1 MQLIV
6 KKGISILV
14 LLLVILLLLGALGVA
29 ALRTLAPMGGKYTDN
44 IQHAVSQLIGRPVR
58 IGNLEFTVD
67 GITPTARLKDL
78 VIYDQAGDQPE
89 MSFEGM
95 DITLDMLSSALKQ
108 EWIPR
113 KVILR
118 GSRILVDRTIDGRFI
133 VSGFDFSENRS
144 QSTQSLDILNN
155 LTFQV
160 QDLEVYWN
168 DAPLGL
174 SYKLHTDEMDVYIS
188 QNALALN
195 GTVTLPEGID
205 SDVELAIDVKG
216 PLQEYRQWRG
226 NFSASTNDLKLAG
239 LPLQLAGDVPMQL
252 DQGDAR
258 FVIWGEWQGDETLK
272 AQADLA
278 LSNVILDMKKSS
290 AAQKDVLLE
299 KLETKFDINVE
310 QGQWLINSEG
320 LDLVADGKIWPD
332 SGYSVN
338 FQVTDQEIKGLSM
351 NVDFLDVE
359 SACLLLSAI
368 NPAAIELDKY
378 VEINQP
384 KGNIHNL
391 SISYSAVTDNDVI
404 DYIASGEFSELKWQQ
419 GNKLPGIA
427 QLSGSFKVGTDSGTA
442 FVTSDQMTFAS
453 ETLFDQVLEADQF
466 ETELQWQNADGNVEL
481 NIKSLNMVNSDLS
494 VSGGG
499 SMILAKGSPAII
511 DLQMSSPGVDLD
523 RSFKYLPQTLKPKVR
538 GWIKQGIIGGR
549 GDNLD
554 FSING
559 PLSKSAFRERE
570 LKLKGTVY
578 ASGVTVHYLN
588 DYPDITDVSGLV
600 TFTDYGLKADLDSG
614 KVHDSN
620 ITSGWVGIENYF
632 QSIVKLDTRSKGT
645 AVGGIKYLENSKL
658 GSKILPFLDTVE
670 TDGDVELGLQIEVP
684 LGKMRASNST
694 VIKGTIDFK
703 DNLLALPAND
713 IEFLNAKGVLSFNG
727 SSFDASDIRARFR
740 GKPVVGS
747 IVTKQDREIHI
758 NVSGRMAVEELLPD
772 NKLLPAIT
780 SGDALWNGTVIL
792 PSRQDA
798 ANGVQQKLVLSSQ
811 LLGTE
816 LDLPDPVGKQMDAV
830 RKVKIETQLTG
841 DNRLAQVSY
850 GSDLNAAIELT
861 SNGGNFSIPR
871 MSITCGQDQPGLP
884 ASGYRLIGACG
895 EVDLQS
901 WISTVKNL
909 SGKKIAGSK
918 ASLYVNTSLDMLA
931 FGGQNFRNVNLELNS
946 NNSYWDVEL
955 ESESIAGTMRIPD
968 DLGEENKLIAELE
981 RLHVES
987 SEGESQ
993 GQVSPKSIP
1002 GLDFSVQEFVYNKK
1016 NLGSVKLLSTRKPVG
1031 MLIEQLDLLR
1041 DGITTNII
1049 GNWNEVGQNSSVSQ
1063 LEMKVEGSDFG
1074 SLLSDLAVSKNMRA
1088 GEGVLNADVSW
1099 QGAPYKID
1107 FETLSGVLSAT
1118 LRQGSL
1124 ADVEPGLAR
1133 VFGLINFDSLPKR
1146 IGLQF
1151 QDVAGEGLHYEKL
1164 SGRVAIEKGVAS
1176 LDSMSI
1182 ESDSANMDLAG
1193 STDLFRK
1200 TYALDLSVVPNVT
1213 STVPLATTL
1222 IAGPQTGALVYLL
1235 DKVTRGA
1242 GVDFNK
1248 SITQSYTIGG
1258 SWEEPDIE
1266 QIKIQQIDDEEEN
1279 LFEGD

>member
-6 KKGISILV
+6 KKGISILA

-29 ALRTLAPMGGKYTDN
+29 ALKTLAPMGGKYTDN

-58 IGNLEFTVD
+58 IGNLEFTVS
-67 GITPTARLKDL
+67 GVTPTARLKDL

-113 KVILR
+113 KIILR
-118 GSRILVDRTIDGRFI
+118 GSRILVDRTIDGRFL
-133 VSGFDFSENRS
+133 VSGFDFSENR
-144 QSTQSLDILNN
+144 TQNTQTLDILNN

-195 GTVTLPEGID
+195 GAITLPEGID
-205 SDVELAIDVKG
+205 SDVELAIDIKG
-216 PLQEYRQWRG
+216 PLQQYREWRG
-226 NFSASTNDLKLAG
+226 NFSASTTDLKLAG
-239 LPLQLAGDVPMQL
+239 LPLQLAGEVPMQL
-252 DQGDAR
+252 DQGKAR
-258 FVIWGEWQGDETLK
+258 FVIWGNWQGDSVLQAE
-272 AQADLA
+272 ADLA
-278 LSNVILDMKKSS
+278 LADVQLDLKKTSENNT
-290 AAQKDVLLE
+290 DVLID
-299 KLETKFDINVE
+299 KLETKVDLEID
-310 QGQWLINSEG
+310 QGQWLVTSNN
-320 LDLVADGKIWPD
+320 LDLVTNGMQWPD
-332 SGYSVN
+332 SGYSLN
-338 FQVTDQEIKGLSM
+338 FKLEDRELHGLSA
-351 NVDFLDVE
+351 NVDLLDIA
-359 SACLLLSAI
+359 SAGVLLNNLSPLEYNWASY
-368 NPAAIELDKY
+368 LDSH
-378 VEINQP
+378 QP
-384 KGNIHNL
+384 QGTIRNL
-391 SISYSAVTDNDVI
+391 SISYTGMADDKSNAF
-404 DYIASGEFSELKWQQ
+404 IASGDFGDVQWQQ
-419 GNKLPGIA
+419 AGKLPGIDA
-427 QLSGSFKVGTDSGTA
+427 LSGDFQIGSDSGSVNVVSNQLA
-442 FVTSDQMTFAS
+442 FSSDKLFEQILRADDFSAELEWQKIS
-453 ETLFDQVLEADQF
+453 ETLDV
-466 ETELQWQNADGNVEL
+466 
-481 NIKSLNMVNSDLS
+481 NINNLSVTNSDIS
-494 VSGGG
+494 ISGGG
-499 SMILAKGSPAII
+499 VLNIAAGSPAVI
-511 DLQMSSPGVDLD
+511 DFQLSSPGAELD
-523 RSFKYLPQTLKPKVR
+523 NIFKYLPLSLKPKVR
-538 GWIKQGIIGGR
+538 GWIKQGILGGR
-549 GDNLD
+549 GDD
-554 FSING
+554 VSFSISG
-559 PLSKSAFRERE
+559 PLSKTAFRERD
-570 LKLKGTVY
+570 LKLNGTVS

-600 TFTDYGLKADLDSG
+600 TFTDYGLKADLNGG
-614 KVHDSN
+614 KVHGSN

-632 QSIVKLDTRSKGT
+632 QSIVKLDTKSKGT
-645 AVGGIKYLENSKL
+645 AVGGIEYLEKSKL
-658 GSKILPFLDTVE
+658 GAKILPFLASVE
-670 TDGDVELGLQIEVP
+670 TNGEVELALQIEVP
-684 LGKMRASNST
+684 LGKMRENNSN
-694 VIKGTIDFK
+694 VIKGTVDLK

-713 IEFLNAKGVLSFNG
+713 IEFLNAKGALSFNG
-727 SSFDASDIRARFR
+727 SSFNASDIRARFR

-772 NKLLPAIT
+772 NNLLPAIS
-780 SGDALWNGTVIL
+780 SGNALWNGTVIL
-792 PSRQDA
+792 PSRLDA
-798 ANGVQQKLVLSSQ
+798 ANGVKQKLVLSSQ

-816 LDLPDPVGKQMDAV
+816 LDLPDPVGKQADDARRV
-830 RKVKIETQLTG
+830 QIETQLTG
-841 DNRLAQVSY
+841 DTRLAMVSY
-850 GSDLNAAIELT
+850 GSDLNAAIELA
-861 SNGGNFSIPR
+861 SNGNNFSIPR
-871 MSITCGQDQPGLP
+871 MSITCGDDQPDLP
-884 ASGYRLIGACG
+884 GSGYRLIGSCG

-909 SGKKIAGSK
+909 SGKKVSGTATPI
-918 ASLYVNTSLDMLA
+918 YVDTSLEMLA
-931 FGGQNFRNVNLELNS
+931 FGGQNFRDVTVVLNS
-946 NNSYWDVEL
+946 NDSFWDVEL

-968 DLGEENKLIAELE
+968 DLGEQSKLIAELD
-981 RLHVES
+981 RLHIISNDE
-987 SEGESQ
+987 EGQ

-1002 GLDFSVQEFVYNKK
+1002 GLDFSVKEFVYNEK
-1016 NLGSVKLLSTRKPVG
+1016 NLGTVKLLSTRKPVG
-1031 MLIEQLDLLR
+1031 MQIDQLDLLR
-1041 DGITTNII
+1041 EGITTNIV

-1074 SLLSDLAVSKNMRA
+1074 SLLSDLAVNKNMRA
-1088 GEGVLNADVSW
+1088 GEGELNADVSW

-1176 LDSMSI
+1176 LDSVAI
-1182 ESDSANMDLAG
+1182 ESDSANMGLAG
-1193 STDLFRK
+1193 STDLAAK